1 VFSAGT
7 LGTMK
12 AVHIAVVGATGAV
25 GREVLRILEERDVT
39 LLGLRPIASARSEGK
54 TVPFRGEDVPV
65 TVISERAF
73 DGVDLVIWDTPD
85 EVAVEWMPKVRDR
98 VVNIDNSSAFR
109 LYEDVPLVVP
119 EVNPESARTHKGLV
133 ANPNCTMMTLLMPL
147 APLHRAANAR
157 RVICSSYQSVSGAG
171 VAGVDDLYE
180 QLEKLLPEREEVR
193 RGLVDLP
200 PGRAFVH
207 PIAFN
212 VIPHVGGFDSAGTT
226 SEERRVASE
235 TRKILGSDTEIFA
248 TTVRVPTVVGHGISA
263 WVEFERP
270 IEADEARALLKAAD
284 GVTLED
290 DPKTNRYPTTLQSSG
305 IDKAMVGRVRNDPA
319 NTNALGFFSACDNLR
334 KGAALNAVQIAEL
347 LIDKNW
353 L

>member
-1 VFSAGT
+1 LGADPLPQAARETRTRATASVFTFRVSSGGPVCCNRGRAVFSAGT

-119 EVNPESARTHKGLV
+119 EVNPESARAHKGLV
-133 ANPNCTMMTLLMPL
+133 ANPNCTMM
-147 APLHRAANAR
+147 
-157 RVICSSYQSVSGAG
+157 
-171 VAGVDDLYE
+171 
-180 QLEKLLPEREEVR
+180 
-193 RGLVDLP
+193 
-200 PGRAFVH
+200 
-207 PIAFN
+207 
-212 VIPHVGGFDSAGTT
+212 
-226 SEERRVASE
+226 EERRVASE

-305 IDKAMVGRVRNDPA
+305 I
-319 NTNALGFFSACDNLR
+319 
-334 KGAALNAVQIAEL
+334 
-347 LIDKNW
+347 
-353 L
+353 

>member
-1 VFSAGT
+1 
-7 LGTMK
+7 MK
-12 AVHIAVVGATGAV
+12 APHLAVVGATGAV
-25 GREVLRILEERDVT
+25 GREVVRILEQRDVT
-39 LLGLRPIASARSEGK
+39 LLGMRPIASARSEGK
-54 TVPFRGEDVPV
+54 TIPFRGEDVPI
-65 TVISERAF
+65 TVLSEKAF
-73 DGVDLVIWDTPD
+73 DGIDLVIWDTPD
-85 EVAVEWMPKVRDR
+85 EVAIEWMPKVRER
-98 VVNIDNSSAFR
+98 AVHIDNSAAFR
-109 LYEDVPLVVP
+109 LWDDVPLVVP
-119 EVNPESARTHKGLV
+119 EVNPDAARGHKGLV

-147 APLHRAANAR
+147 APLHRAATAH

-171 VAGVDDLYE
+171 TAGIDDLYE
-180 QLEKLLPEREEVR
+180 QLEKLLPEREAVR
-193 RGLVDLP
+193 RGTVDLP

-212 VIPHVGGFDSAGTT
+212 VIPHVGSFDDAGST

-235 TRKILGSDTEIFA
+235 TRKVMGSSTEIFV
-248 TTVRVPTVVGHGISA
+248 TSVRVPTVVGHGISA

-270 IEADEARALLKAAD
+270 IDADEARTILRAAE
-284 GVTLED
+284 GVKLED
-290 DPKTNRYPTTLQSSG
+290 EPKSARYPTTLLSSG
-305 IDKAMVGRVRNDPA
+305 GDKAIVGRVRNDPA